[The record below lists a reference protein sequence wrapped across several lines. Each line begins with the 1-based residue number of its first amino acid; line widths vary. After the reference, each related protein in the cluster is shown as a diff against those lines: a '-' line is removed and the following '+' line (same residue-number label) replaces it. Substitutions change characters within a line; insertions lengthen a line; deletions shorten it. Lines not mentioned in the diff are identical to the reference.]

1 MDIMVKEMLQGLVC
15 ICVPILL
22 MFVRQIGNKVVEQ
35 LQEKTNNET
44 AKRYMEEIWSAIE
57 TAVKATNQ
65 TYVDIL
71 KYDNAFDEVA
81 QKEAKERAK
90 EKFWKVLSDG
100 AKSYLLMAY
109 NDFNVFIDQALEK
122 AVADAKIEKSG
133 TVLVSEGILVDEVP
147 VEAST

>member
-22 MFVRQIGNKVVEQ
+22 VFVRQIGNKVVEQ

-44 AKRYMEEIWSAIE
+44 AKRHMEEIWSAIE

-65 TYVDIL
+65 TYVDSL

-100 AKSYLLMAY
+100 AKSYLLVAY

-122 AVADAKIEKSG
+122 AVADAKNEKNG
-133 TVLVSEGILVDEVP
+133 TVLVSEGILVDDVP
-147 VEAST
+147 AEAST

>member
-22 MFVRQIGNKVVEQ
+22 VFVRQISKKFVEQ

-44 AKRYMEEIWSAIE
+44 AKRHMEEIWSAIE

-65 TYVDIL
+65 TYVDSL

-122 AVADAKIEKSG
+122 AVADAKIEKQG
-133 TVLVSEGILVDEVP
+133 TIMVSEGILVDEVP
-147 VEAST
+147 VEAGT

>member
-22 MFVRQIGNKVVEQ
+22 VFVRQISKKIVEQ

-44 AKRYMEEIWSAIE
+44 AKRHMEEIWSAIE

-65 TYVDIL
+65 TYVDSL
-71 KYDNAFDEVA
+71 KCDNAFDEVA

-122 AVADAKIEKSG
+122 AVADAKIEKQG
-133 TVLVSEGILVDEVP
+133 TIMVSEGILVDEVP
-147 VEAST
+147 AEVST

>member
-1 MDIMVKEMLQGLVC
+1 MDIMVKEMLQGLAC

-22 MFVRQIGNKVVEQ
+22 VFVRQIGNKVVEQ

-44 AKRYMEEIWSAIE
+44 AKRHMEEIWSAIE

-65 TYVDIL
+65 TYVDSL

-100 AKSYLLMAY
+100 AKSYLLVAY

-122 AVADAKIEKSG
+122 AVADAKIEKNG

-147 VEAST
+147 AGAET